1 MDCSLPFSSV
11 RGIFQA
17 RILEGVAMSFP
28 RGSSRPR
35 DRTRVSYVSCI
46 GKQAFITSAEKP
58 IIIVFFNYYLC
69 YLFRA
74 AERFLLVAV
83 LGLFLAKVS
92 PVVEH
97 GLSTCGARAEY
108 LWSTG

>member
-1 MDCSLPFSSV
+1 
-11 RGIFQA
+11 
-17 RILEGVAMSFP
+17 MSFP